1 MKKTKL
7 FFMLLLVIYGMK
19 AEAQSELFIAKNG
32 NDNNAGTIT
41 SPLATLT
48 GARDK
53 ARSTG
58 AKTIWIRGGRYVA
71 NATCDLGAADSGITI
86 SGYNN
91 EKVIFDGAV
100 NVNPSLFALVNDGAT
115 QSRLHTSAVGKVYA
129 QVITDQNLVA
139 LLSAGEA
146 QLSTDD
152 KMMTVARFPN
162 LGYGHIIDN
171 TASGEQVGAIGDATS
186 AKGAQ
191 FKIRE
196 SFNAAKW
203 NAELTRIKRAKVF
216 GYLSSDWLRENNP
229 IFSVGTDGMIK
240 LTNGSKYGIVKRG
253 TSYNR
258 LFASQLLCELD
269 EPGEWYF
276 DPIDKKL
283 FIYPV
288 STITTNSKIGV
299 WAGPKLFNVNN
310 AKNIKI
316 QKMTIQ
322 NIGKGIYGEG
332 AIDIR
337 NSSYCEAVGLIMRY
351 ISAPLSPIN
360 IYDGDHNGILSC
372 DFIDHEISVR
382 CFGGRVTST
391 SITYGYNF
399 IKNCHFTQA
408 YSKGFYGKAAAIM
421 GAGNTF
427 SNNLMHNIN
436 GQPFT
441 HSGVD
446 HTISLNEAFNVG
458 IEEGDGGAFYTGGN
472 IWSHGNVIKH
482 NFVHHIMSIPQ
493 TGGRAAFYSDDYD
506 GGETV
511 SENVLYKGGWE
522 TIKINKGGGHTVQKN
537 VLLECFI
544 GIRCGDDWTGSF
556 YKKSMEYITN
566 NNAIADEKPNYI
578 GRMLKAIGKPNWQT
592 GLTVDNWSDRL
603 ESFWTTRYPYLKTV
617 VEKYNATDRMNP
629 YECRFYDN
637 LFYNNKTD
645 ILGGPTVV
653 IQRSQRI
660 TLAQFEDPTNLN
672 FKFKEPRPAY
682 APNIPFEKI
691 GLYKDNFRCA
701 VPDKN
706 VYRKN
711 IKDHFANL
719 ACHTSDAYDFNTI
732 NQRLYYNTGKM
743 VLDLLPC
750 YNAAAPDVIAAT
762 EEYKFDL
769 GTPTSPVFGGNTKVS
784 HLTAEPN
791 YGWTNI
797 TGLDSRDRGT
807 ATGAN
812 DINRDFVFSS
822 LAKTFE
828 AKVTNGSWRVTL
840 TFGDVTNPHDN
851 MQVKAEG
858 QTKLTGVNTAVNQ
871 FITETFIVA
880 VTDGKL
886 SLEFSDQGGVDKNWI
901 VTRIWLS
908 KEPDNSL
915 RDEQVAHEKETNVI
929 KIFPNPVTDI
939 LDIEGLSKND
949 GEISIIDTA
958 TGRSII
964 KNFSIS
970 VTYEHSVIDVSN
982 LASGVYI
989 LKTTS
994 GKITR
999 FIKK

>member
-7 FFMLLLVIYGMK
+7 FFMLLLVICGMK

-71 NATCDLGAADSGITI
+71 NATCDLGAADSGLTI
-86 SGYNN
+86 SGYNT

-100 NVNPSLFALVNDGAT
+100 TINPTGFALVSDGAS
-115 QSRLHTSAVGKVYA
+115 QARLHASAVGKVYA
-129 QVITDQNLVA
+129 QVITDANLISI
-139 LLSAGEA
+139 LSGTSS
-146 QLSTDD
+146 QLSIDD
-152 KMMTVARFPN
+152 KMMIIARFPN
-162 LGYGHIIDN
+162 IGYGHILDN
-171 TASGEQVGAIGDATS
+171 TASGEQINVTGDATN

-196 SFNAAKW
+196 SINAAKW
-203 NAELTRIKRAKVF
+203 SAELTRIKRATIK
-216 GYLSSDWLRENNP
+216 GYISADWLKETNN
-229 IFSVGTDGMIK
+229 IFSVGTDGTIK
-240 LTNGSKYGIVKRG
+240 LMNGSRYGIKKRG
-253 TSYNR
+253 NSPNR
-258 LFASQLLCELD
+258 LFANQLLCELD
-269 EPGEWYF
+269 QPGEWYF
-276 DPIDKKL
+276 DPTDNKI
-283 FIYPV
+283 FIYPYATL
-288 STITTNSKIGV
+288 SSNSKVGV
-299 WAGPKLFNVNN
+299 WAGPKLFNIVSG
-310 AKNIKI
+310 KSIKI
-316 QKMTIQ
+316 QKMTIH
-322 NIGKGIYGEG
+322 NMGKGVYGEG
-332 AIDIR
+332 VIDIK
-337 NSSYCEAVGLIMRY
+337 NSSYCEAAGLIMRY
-351 ISAPLSPIN
+351 IASPISPIN
-360 IYDGDHNGILSC
+360 IYSGDHNGITSC
-372 DFIDHEISVR
+372 DFIDFEISTR
-382 CFGGRVTST
+382 CYGGSATATAV
-391 SITYGYNF
+391 TYGYNY
-399 IKNCHFTQA
+399 IQNSHFTQVYA
-408 YSKGFYGKAAAIM
+408 KDFYGKAAAVN
-421 GAGNTF
+421 GAGNRF
-427 SNNLMHNIN
+427 SNNLIHNMN

-446 HTISLNEAFNVG
+446 HTITLNEVFNVG
-458 IEEGDGGAFYTGGN
+458 IEEGDGGAFYTGN
-472 IWSHGNVIKH
+472 AIWSYGNVIRH
-482 NFVHHIMSIPQ
+482 NFVHHIMSVPQ
-493 TGGRAAFYSDDYD
+493 LLGRAAFFSDDYD
-506 GGETV
+506 GGELV
-511 SENVLYKGGWE
+511 QENVLFKGGWE
-522 TIKINKGGGHTVQKN
+522 SIKMNKGAGHTIQKN
-537 VLLECFI
+537 VLLECYT
-544 GIRCGDDWTGSF
+544 GIRNGDDTNGGS
-556 YKKSMEYITN
+556 YTKAMTYITSN
-566 NNAIADEKPNYI
+566 TATADEKDNYI

-592 GLTVDNWSDRL
+592 GLTVDNWSDRV
-603 ESFWTTRYPYLKTV
+603 EDFWTTRYPYIKTV
-617 VEKYNATDRMNP
+617 FSKYNATNKMNP

-637 LFYNNKTD
+637 LFYGNRADVN
-645 ILGGPTVV
+645 GGSTVV